1 MPGSGM
7 RRDSRGHGGPV
18 RMKIELLDADNRP
31 IFIWHPTSTRLA
43 LGIRKAL
50 EVAIDKMGIDPSEE
64 GIILLKPSRNLDM
77 DPDMLAG
84 AMHAGLIIL

>member
-1 MPGSGM
+1 MSGSGM
-7 RRDSRGHGGPV
+7 RRDSKGHGGPV
-18 RMKIELLDADNRP
+18 RMKIELLDSDNRP

-50 EVAIDKMGIDPSEE
+50 EVAIDKIGIDPSEE
-64 GIILLKPSRNLDM
+64 GIILLKRAPSIDL

-84 AMHAGLIIL
+84 AMHAGLIVL